1 MSSATKDL
9 LKFPQWV
16 QALHIR
22 QIIIHTEKMGKKKRQ
37 RREKK
42 KKKKKKKRGLYFK
55 DHYRPNILRHPGFYR
70 EILNSVK
77 MEALQ
82 R

>member
-42 KKKKKKKRGLYFK
+42 KKEKKK
-55 DHYRPNILRHPGFYR
+55 
-70 EILNSVK
+70 
-77 MEALQ
+77 EAYISKITTGQIFSGTLAFTEKSLTV
-82 R
+82 

>member
-1 MSSATKDL
+1 MSPATKDL

-22 QIIIHTEKMGKKKRQ
+22 QIIIHTEKLGKKKRQ
-37 RREKK
+37 RG
-42 KKKKKKKRGLYFK
+42 KKKKKRGLCFK

-70 EILNSVK
+70 KILNSVE